1 MNKPTLRFF
10 ALLCVFLTL
19 PYSLF
24 AAQDAEFDQL
34 MSRFNQNQSS
44 TQAANYFFAYVEK
57 VMPGDGPIHFAA
69 GTPADSLRQQVWY
82 WGAEVQNELQN
93 YQSAKD
99 LALRSLPY
107 FRYDNLDKAY
117 CLKLMAIVCVRLA
130 EFESAATYGKQAL
143 SILLKV
149 NDPDEISSILNVLA
163 GTYMA
168 ANQPQEAEQYILKG
182 LTYADQANN
191 PARKAILLGM
201 ASEVYHKLGRD
212 AEAVDY
218 ASRAFA
224 LDSAQGRM
232 PRAAVRLSQKAAALI
247 GLENYPEAEAA
258 LRRAIPMLT
267 EAGNNHSLA
276 ISLNQLGL
284 CLIHQH
290 KHADAIPH
298 LRQASQ
304 MFEQMGDLYN
314 LTHSHQALYNAYW
327 DINSDSARIELERF
341 NALRDSLYSTATAE
355 SLARFKAEFD
365 TNQLAAE
372 NEQIRAAHRRD
383 ICIAIAIVA
392 VLLFAGVVI
401 ARRSARRHRIA
412 MQQLIAEV
420 DQIHEQ
426 ISTPTVVKPVEAPAT
441 QSDDQSTFLQRVVE
455 AVEQGLANGQADVAH
470 IAAVLH
476 LSEQTFRRR
485 LRDATGQQP
494 KMFISAIQMERA
506 ADTLMLDTNRPISE
520 VATLCG
526 FDDASAFS
534 HAFKRVY
541 GVSPTQYRL
550 NATTK

>member
-1 MNKPTLRFF
+1 MNNFTLRLI
-10 ALLCVFLTL
+10 LLFSVYLTS
-19 PYSLF
+19 YCF
-24 AAQDAEFDQL
+24 TTAAQDAEFDQL
-34 MSRFNQNQSS
+34 INRFNQNQTSA
-44 TQAANYFFAYVEK
+44 QAANDILAYVEK

-69 GTPADSLRQQVWY
+69 DTPADSLRQQVWY
-82 WGAEVQNELQN
+82 WGAEVQYELQN
-93 YQSAKD
+93 YQAAKD
-99 LALRSLPY
+99 LALRSLPF

-117 CLKLMAIVCVRLA
+117 CLKLLAIIDVRLA
-130 EFESAATYGKQAL
+130 DFQSAADYGKQAL
-143 SILLKV
+143 SISLKV
-149 NDPDEISSILNVLA
+149 NNPDAISSILNVLA

-218 ASRAFA
+218 ASRAFD

-247 GLENYPEAEAA
+247 GLENYPEAEAT
-258 LRRAIPMLT
+258 LRRAIPLLT

-276 ISLNQLGL
+276 ISLNQLGI
-284 CLIHQH
+284 CLIHQQ
-290 KHADAIPH
+290 KNADAIPH

-392 VLLFAGVVI
+392 VLIFAAVVI
-401 ARRSARRHRIA
+401 ARRTARRHRIA

-420 DQIHEQ
+420 DQIRSQ
-426 ISTPTVVKPVEAPAT
+426 MSTTTVVKPAEAPAT
-441 QSDDQSTFLQRVVE
+441 QSDDQSVFLQRVVE

-470 IAAVLH
+470 IAAALH
-476 LSEQTFRRR
+476 LTEQTFRRR

>member
-1 MNKPTLRFF
+1 MNNFTLRLI
-10 ALLCVFLTL
+10 LLFSVYLTS
-19 PYSLF
+19 YCF
-24 AAQDAEFDQL
+24 TTAAQDAEFDQL
-34 MSRFNQNQSS
+34 INRFNQNQTSA
-44 TQAANYFFAYVEK
+44 QAANDILAYVEK

-69 GTPADSLRQQVWY
+69 DTPADSLRQQVWY
-82 WGAEVQNELQN
+82 WGAEVQYELQN
-93 YQSAKD
+93 YQAAKD
-99 LALRSLPY
+99 LALRSLPF

-117 CLKLMAIVCVRLA
+117 CLKLLAIIDVRLA
-130 EFESAATYGKQAL
+130 DFQSAADYGKQAL
-143 SILLKV
+143 SISLKV
-149 NDPDEISSILNVLA
+149 NNPDAISSILNVLA

-218 ASRAFA
+218 ASRAFD

-247 GLENYPEAEAA
+247 GLENYPEAEAT
-258 LRRAIPMLT
+258 LRRAIPLLT

-276 ISLNQLGL
+276 ISLNQLGI
-284 CLIHQH
+284 CLIHQQ
-290 KHADAIPH
+290 KNADAIPH

-327 DINSDSARIELERF
+327 DINSDSARIELECF
-341 NALRDSLYSTATAE
+341 NDLRDSLYSTATAE

-383 ICIAIAIVA
+383 ISIAIVIVA
-392 VLLFAGVVI
+392 VLIFAAVVI
-401 ARRSARRHRIA
+401 ARRTARRHRIA

-420 DQIHEQ
+420 DQIRSQ
-426 ISTPTVVKPVEAPAT
+426 MSTTTVVKPAEAPAT

-470 IAAVLH
+470 IAAALH
-476 LSEQTFRRR
+476 LTEQTFRRR

-541 GVSPTQYRL
+541 GVSPSQYRL

>member
-1 MNKPTLRFF
+1 MKNTTLRIICILS
-10 ALLCVFLTL
+10 ACICCLCFKV
-19 PYSLF
+19 
-24 AAQDAEFDQL
+24 AAQDDELKQL
-34 MSRFNQNQSS
+34 LQRFNQDQTSV
-44 TQAANYFFAYVEK
+44 QAANDFFAYMEK
-57 VMPGDGPIHFAA
+57 VMPGDEPIHFAA

-82 WGAEVQNELQN
+82 WGAEVQYELQN
-93 YQSAKD
+93 YQAAKD

-117 CLKLMAIVCVRLA
+117 CLKLLAIIDVRLA
-130 EFESAATYGKQAL
+130 DFQSAADYGKQAL
-143 SILLKV
+143 SISLKV
-149 NDPDEISSILNVLA
+149 NDPGAISSILNVLA

-191 PARKAILLGM
+191 PALKAILLGM

-224 LDSAQGRM
+224 LDSTQGRM

-247 GLENYPEAEAA
+247 GLENYPEAEAT

-470 IAAVLH
+470 IAAALH
-476 LSEQTFRRR
+476 LTEQTFRRR

>member
-24 AAQDAEFDQL
+24 AAQDAEFDKL
-34 MSRFNQNQSS
+34 MNRFNQNQTSA
-44 TQAANYFFAYVEK
+44 QAANDFFVYVEK

-69 GTPADSLRQQVWY
+69 DTPADSLRQQVWY
-82 WGAEVQNELQN
+82 WGAEVQYELQN
-93 YQSAKD
+93 YQAAKD
-99 LALRSLPY
+99 LALRSLPF

-117 CLKLMAIVCVRLA
+117 CLKLLAIIDVRLA
-130 EFESAATYGKQAL
+130 DFQSAADYGKQAL
-143 SILLKV
+143 SISLKV
-149 NDPDEISSILNVLA
+149 NDPDAISSILNVLA

-212 AEAVDY
+212 TEAVDY
-218 ASRAFA
+218 AMRAFD

-247 GLENYPEAEAA
+247 GLEDYPEAEAT

-276 ISLNQLGL
+276 ISLNQLGI
-284 CLIHQH
+284 CLIHQQ

-298 LRQASQ
+298 LRQAAQ
-304 MFEQMGDLYN
+304 MFEEMGDIYN

-327 DINSDSARIELERF
+327 DLNSDSARIELECF

-365 TNQLAAE
+365 TDLLMAE
-372 NEQIRAAHRRD
+372 NQQIRAAHRRD
-383 ICIAIAIVA
+383 LFIAIGIGLVFIIAA
-392 VLLFAGVVI
+392 VMI
-401 ARRSARRHRIA
+401 ARRTARRHRRA
-412 MQQLIAEV
+412 MQMLIAEV
-420 DQIHEQ
+420 DQIRSQ
-426 ISTPTVVKPVEAPAT
+426 MSTPTVAKPVEASAAK
-441 QSDDQSTFLQRVVE
+441 SDDQAAFLQRVVE

-470 IAAVLH
+470 IAAALH
-476 LSEQTFRRR
+476 LTEQTFRRR

-541 GVSPTQYRL
+541 GVSPSQYRL
-550 NATTK
+550 NAATK

>member
-1 MNKPTLRFF
+1 M
-10 ALLCVFLTL
+10 L
-19 PYSLF
+19 PCFSF

-44 TQAANYFFAYVEK
+44 TQAANDFFEYLEK
-57 VMPGDGPIHFAA
+57 VMPGDGPVHFAA
-69 GTPADSLRQQVWY
+69 DTPADSLRQQVWY
-82 WGAEVQNELQN
+82 WGAEVQYQLQN

-99 LALRSLPY
+99 LALRSLPL

-117 CLKLMAIVCVRLA
+117 CLRLLAIIDVRLA
-130 EFESAATYGKQAL
+130 NFKSAAAYGNQAL
-143 SILLKV
+143 DIFIKV

-182 LTYADQANN
+182 LIYADEANN

-201 ASEVYHKLGRD
+201 ASEIYHKLGRD
-212 AEAVDY
+212 AEAVKY
-218 ASRAFA
+218 ASDAFG

-247 GLENYPEAEAA
+247 GLEKFPEAEAD
-258 LRRAIPMLT
+258 LRRAIPVLT

-276 ISLNQLGL
+276 ISLNQLGI
-284 CLIHQH
+284 CLIKQN
-290 KHADAIPH
+290 KNAEAIPH
-298 LRQASQ
+298 LRQAAQ
-304 MFEQMGDLYN
+304 LFEQLGDLYN

-341 NALRDSLYSTATAE
+341 NTLRDSLYSTATAE

-365 TNQLAAE
+365 TDQLAAE
-372 NEQIRAAHRRD
+372 NQQIRSAHRRD
-383 ICIAIAIVA
+383 ILIAAAILLALIIAA
-392 VLLFAGVVI
+392 VII
-401 ARRSARRHRIA
+401 ARRAIRRHRCA
-412 MQQLIAEV
+412 MQQLIAEI
-420 DQIHEQ
+420 DQIRSQ
-426 ISTPTVVKPVEAPAT
+426 ISTPAAPAET
-441 QSDDQSTFLQRVVE
+441 PAASESDNKKAFLQRVVE

-470 IAAVLH
+470 IAAALN

-485 LRDATGQQP
+485 LRDTTGQQP

-506 ADTLMLDTNRPISE
+506 ADVLMLDTNRPISE
-520 VATLCG
+520 VALLCG

-541 GVSPTQYRL
+541 GVSPSQYRL
-550 NATTK
+550 NASTK

>member
-1 MNKPTLRFF
+1 MNNFTLRLI
-10 ALLCVFLTL
+10 LLFSVYLTS
-19 PYSLF
+19 YCF
-24 AAQDAEFDQL
+24 TTAAQDAEFDQL
-34 MSRFNQNQSS
+34 INRFNQNQTSA
-44 TQAANYFFAYVEK
+44 QAANDILAYVEK

-69 GTPADSLRQQVWY
+69 DTPADSLRQQVWY
-82 WGAEVQNELQN
+82 WGAEVQYELQS
-93 YQSAKD
+93 YQAAKD
-99 LALRSLPY
+99 LALRSLPF

-117 CLKLMAIVCVRLA
+117 CLKLLAIIDVRLA
-130 EFESAATYGKQAL
+130 DFQSAADYGKQAL
-143 SILLKV
+143 SISLKV
-149 NDPDEISSILNVLA
+149 NNPDAISSILNVLA

-218 ASRAFA
+218 ASRAFD

-247 GLENYPEAEAA
+247 GLENYPEAEAT
-258 LRRAIPMLT
+258 LRRAIPLLT

-276 ISLNQLGL
+276 ISLNQLGI
-284 CLIHQH
+284 CLIHQQ
-290 KHADAIPH
+290 KNADAIPH

-341 NALRDSLYSTATAE
+341 NDLRDSLYSTATAE

-383 ICIAIAIVA
+383 ISIAIVIVA
-392 VLLFAGVVI
+392 VLIFAAVVI
-401 ARRSARRHRIA
+401 ARRTARRHRIA

-420 DQIHEQ
+420 DQIRSQ
-426 ISTPTVVKPVEAPAT
+426 MSTTTVVKPMEAPAT

-470 IAAVLH
+470 IAAALH
-476 LSEQTFRRR
+476 LTEQTFRRR
-485 LRDATGQQP
+485 LSDATGQQP

-541 GVSPTQYRL
+541 GVSPSQYRL

>member
-1 MNKPTLRFF
+1 MNNFTLRII
-10 ALLCVFLTL
+10 LLFSVYLTS
-19 PYSLF
+19 YCF
-24 AAQDAEFDQL
+24 TAAAQDAEFEQL
-34 MSRFNQNQSS
+34 MNRFNQNQSS
-44 TQAANYFFAYVEK
+44 TQAANDFFVYVEK

-69 GTPADSLRQQVWY
+69 DTPADSLRQQVWY
-82 WGAEVQNELQN
+82 WGAEVQYELQN
-93 YQSAKD
+93 YQAAKD

-117 CLKLMAIVCVRLA
+117 CLKLLAIIDVRLA
-130 EFESAATYGKQAL
+130 HFQSAADYGKQAL
-143 SILLKV
+143 SISLMV
-149 NDPDEISSILNVLA
+149 NDPDAISSILNVLA

-212 AEAVDY
+212 TEAVDY

-247 GLENYPEAEAA
+247 GLENYPEAETT

-276 ISLNQLGL
+276 ISLNQLGI
-284 CLIHQH
+284 CLIHQQ
-290 KHADAIPH
+290 KNADAIPH
-298 LRQASQ
+298 LRQAAQ

-327 DINSDSARIELERF
+327 DINSDSARIELECF

-365 TNQLAAE
+365 TAQLAAE

-392 VLLFAGVVI
+392 VLIIAAVVI
-401 ARRSARRHRIA
+401 ARRTARRHRLA

-420 DQIHEQ
+420 DQIRSHM
-426 ISTPTVVKPVEAPAT
+426 STPTVVKPAEAPAT

-470 IAAVLH
+470 IAAALH

>member
-1 MNKPTLRFF
+1 MNNFTLRLI
-10 ALLCVFLTL
+10 LLFSVYLTS
-19 PYSLF
+19 YCF
-24 AAQDAEFDQL
+24 TTAAQDAEFDQL
-34 MSRFNQNQSS
+34 INRFNQNQTSA
-44 TQAANYFFAYVEK
+44 QAANDILAYVEK

-69 GTPADSLRQQVWY
+69 DTPADSLRQQVWY
-82 WGAEVQNELQN
+82 WGAEVQYELQN
-93 YQSAKD
+93 YQAAKD
-99 LALRSLPY
+99 LALRSLPF

-117 CLKLMAIVCVRLA
+117 CLKLLAIIDVRLA
-130 EFESAATYGKQAL
+130 DFQSAADYGKQAL
-143 SILLKV
+143 SISLKV
-149 NDPDEISSILNVLA
+149 NNPDAISSILNVLA

-182 LTYADQANN
+182 LSYADQANN

-218 ASRAFA
+218 ASRAFD

-247 GLENYPEAEAA
+247 GLENYPEAEAT
-258 LRRAIPMLT
+258 LRRAIPLLT

-276 ISLNQLGL
+276 ISLNQLGI
-284 CLIHQH
+284 CLIHQQ
-290 KHADAIPH
+290 KNADAIPH

-341 NALRDSLYSTATAE
+341 NDLRDSLYSTATAE

-383 ICIAIAIVA
+383 ISIAIVIVA
-392 VLLFAGVVI
+392 VLIFAAVVI
-401 ARRSARRHRIA
+401 ARRTARRHRIA

-420 DQIHEQ
+420 DQIRSQ
-426 ISTPTVVKPVEAPAT
+426 MSTTTVVKPAEAPAT
-441 QSDDQSTFLQRVVE
+441 QSDDQSVFLQRVVE

-470 IAAVLH
+470 IAAALH
-476 LSEQTFRRR
+476 LTEQTFRRR

-541 GVSPTQYRL
+541 GVSPSQYRL

>member
-1 MNKPTLRFF
+1 MNNLTPRLTL
-10 ALLCVFLTL
+10 LLCSFFT
-19 PYSLF
+19 SLCF
-24 AAQDAEFDQL
+24 NIAAQDAEFDQL
-34 MSRFNQNQSS
+34 MQRFDHNQTSA
-44 TQAANYFFAYVEK
+44 QAANDVFAYVEK
-57 VMPGDGPIHFAA
+57 VFPGDEPIHFAA
-69 GTPADSLRQQVWY
+69 GTPVDSLRQQVWY

-117 CLKLMAIVCVRLA
+117 CLKLVAIVCVRLA
-130 EFESAATYGKQAL
+130 EFESAADYGKQAL
-143 SILLKV
+143 TILLKV

-168 ANQPQEAEQYILKG
+168 ADQPQEAEHYILKG
-182 LTYADQANN
+182 LDYADQANN

-218 ASRAFA
+218 ASQAFA

-232 PRAAVRLSQKAAALI
+232 PRAAIRLSQKAAALI
-247 GLENYPEAEAA
+247 GLEDYAQAEAT

-267 EAGNNHSLA
+267 EAGNSHSVA

-298 LRQASQ
+298 LRQAAQ

-365 TNQLAAE
+365 TDQLAAE
-372 NEQIRAAHRRD
+372 NQQIRAAHRRD
-383 ICIAIAIVA
+383 ICIGIAIVA
-392 VLLFAGVVI
+392 VLIIVGLLI
-401 ARRSARRHRIA
+401 ARRTARRHRLA

-420 DQIHEQ
+420 DQIREQ
-426 ISTPTVVKPVEAPAT
+426 MSTPTVAKPVEAPAT
-441 QSDDQSTFLQRVVE
+441 QSDDQSAFLQRVVE

-470 IAAVLH
+470 IAAALH
-476 LSEQTFRRR
+476 LTEQTFRRR

-520 VATLCG
+520 VALLCG

>member
-1 MNKPTLRFF
+1 M
-10 ALLCVFLTL
+10 
-19 PYSLF
+19 
-24 AAQDAEFDQL
+24 
-34 MSRFNQNQSS
+34 
-44 TQAANYFFAYVEK
+44 
-57 VMPGDGPIHFAA
+57 
-69 GTPADSLRQQVWY
+69 WY

-107 FRYDNLDKAY
+107 FHYDNLDKAY
-117 CLKLMAIVCVRLA
+117 CLKLVAIVCVRLA

-143 SILLKV
+143 DILIKV

-168 ANQPQEAEQYILKG
+168 ANQPQEAEQYILRG

-247 GLENYPEAEAA
+247 GLEDYPEAETT

-276 ISLNQLGL
+276 ISLNQLGI

-298 LRQASQ
+298 LRQAAQ

-365 TNQLAAE
+365 TDQLAAE

-392 VLLFAGVVI
+392 VLIIAGVVI

-420 DQIHEQ
+420 DQIRSQ

-441 QSDDQSTFLQRVVE
+441 QSDDQSVFLQRVVE

-470 IAAVLH
+470 IAAALH
-476 LSEQTFRRR
+476 LTEQTFRRR

-506 ADTLMLDTNRPISE
+506 ADTLMLDTNLPISE